1 MTSSHHHVYIPYHIK
16 LCYSM
21 YLNAFFYNTY
31 DSCKPSGELSA
42 KLRILHFQEVPF
54 KSVHRIYLKRT
65 HVTSK
70 KKNLR
75 RGRGGGKME
84 RGADGERGRGGGV
97 HRGIGNRGN

>member
-1 MTSSHHHVYIPYHIK
+1 
-16 LCYSM
+16 M
-21 YLNAFFYNTY
+21 YLNAFYYNTY

-75 RGRGGGKME
+75 RGRGGGRWREGQTE
-84 RGADGERGRGGGV
+84 RGAEEEGSIEGLGTGEIRRRRGLRLWERLGKGKD
-97 HRGIGNRGN
+97 